1 MNQNKTSSVQKVSAH
16 QSDKARQKS
25 QPFDRIA
32 YKIGEAATSIGV
44 DPVTIRRMIKR
55 GLLKPY
61 RGLRTPLIPVC
72 QLKNLIEKGEEPKK
86 SSDEINNGGEE

>member
-1 MNQNKTSSVQKVSAH
+1 MDTNKSSSVQKASAH

-32 YKIGEAATSIGV
+32 YKIGEAANSIGV

-72 QLKNLIEKGEEPKK
+72 QLKDLIENGKEPRNDSKKG
-86 SSDEINNGGEE
+86 GGE

>member
-1 MNQNKTSSVQKVSAH
+1 MNTNKSSSVQKVSAH

-32 YKIGEAATSIGV
+32 YKIGEAANSIGV

-61 RGLRTPLIPVC
+61 RGLRTPLIPVS
-72 QLKNLIEKGEEPKK
+72 QLKDLIEKGEEPRN
-86 SSDEINNGGEE
+86 SNNESNNKGEE